1 MIDLFFYEVEAT
13 DVAYISIHGHED
25 NQGLL
30 KGFPVP
36 VYPNKLSDHIDKITA
51 KEGHEIHFKLF
62 IEKDKVGKLPDILHM
77 ALLLS
82 EA

>member
-36 VYPNKLSDHIDKITA
+36 VYPNKLSNLFKITA
-51 KEGHEIHFKLF
+51 KEGRNIHFKLF
-62 IEKDKVGKLPDILHM
+62 IEKDKAGKLPDILHM